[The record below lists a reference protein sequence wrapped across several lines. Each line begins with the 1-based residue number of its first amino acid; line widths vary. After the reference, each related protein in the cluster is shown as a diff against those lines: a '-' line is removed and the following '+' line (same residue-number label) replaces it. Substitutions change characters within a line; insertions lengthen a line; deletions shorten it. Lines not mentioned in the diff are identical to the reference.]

1 MRGPLS
7 SLQLL
12 NVSLINCQVALS
24 DFILL
29 PSDLDPMDMHTGLPC
44 PVQKVIALL
53 LLVSERPDDQG
64 GRAPN
69 RARQH
74 EQ

>member
-1 MRGPLS
+1 VILFVR
-7 SLQLL
+7 QALL
-12 NVSLINCQVALS
+12 
-24 DFILL
+24 FRRERRE
-29 PSDLDPMDMHTGLPC
+29 DPIEEIRRHTGLPC